1 MNVITDLLPAT
12 AVALQQPEHHSLAG
26 LDREGAAALGTPLRN
41 EIFRRAIISAGPALV
56 SYLLMLGASTLPE
69 ARSVAYASIIA
80 TQLAQTLDAGRAE
93 GRLTRSVF
101 GAVAGSTGM
110 LIATLGVPPLRTFL
124 NLVMPGPLGWALI
137 GGGALLAVVL
147 NRVLASPAF
156 VHLALP
162 QPLASRVALLNPVQ

>member
-1 MNVITDLLPAT
+1 
-12 AVALQQPEHHSLAG
+12 
-26 LDREGAAALGTPLRN
+26 
-41 EIFRRAIISAGPALV
+41 
-56 SYLLMLGASTLPE
+56 
-69 ARSVAYASIIA
+69 
-80 TQLAQTLDAGRAE
+80 
-93 GRLTRSVF
+93 
-101 GAVAGSTGM
+101 M

-147 NRVLASPAF
+147 NRMLASPAF